1 MPPLTAAAHP
11 ATGADNAPVPTLSAL
26 SNINPFDGGNISE
39 PHLKLTN
46 ATINL
51 KPHIF
56 KLMKRL
62 IVLTLAAASA
72 VSMVA
77 QDKNGG
83 YPITQVPF
91 TKVKVAQQTFWG
103 QRLDASQNVT
113 IPLAFSKSEET
124 GRYTNFSNAAQHIKD
139 PSKVFE
145 IKDGTFSFDDT
156 DPYKT
161 IEGASYLLQ
170 TYPNAKFKG
179 GRLDKYVDSVVA
191 VIASGQEPDGYL
203 YTSRTQNPAKPHNW
217 AGAKRWERVED
228 LSHEFYNLGHLCEAA
243 VAHYYATGKKNFL
256 NVAIKYADCVC
267 REVGDK
273 PGQAS
278 VVPGHQIAEMGLA
291 KLYIATGDKKYL
303 DMAKFFLD
311 KRGKRD
317 ASWKQTRN
325 GLYDSDGYF
334 HSLSDYSQSHK
345 PVCEQDEAVGHAVRA
360 GYMYAGMADIAALT
374 GDKSYIDA
382 IDRIWDNIVGK
393 KYYITGGVGAT
404 ASGEAFGANYELPN
418 MSAYCE
424 TCAAI
429 AHVYLNYRLFLL
441 HGDSKYYDALE
452 RSLYNGVISG
462 ISIDGG
468 KFFYPNPLQSIGQH
482 QRQPWFGCA
491 CCPSNAAR
499 FIPSLPQYIYA
510 VKDNSLYIN
519 LFNSNTVN
527 VQVGKKKVTL
537 QQETNYPWDGDITL
551 KIAGGAGKYALNIR
565 IPGWVKG
572 EVVPSNLYTYTDG
585 KRLGYTVKVNGEAV
599 ESPLQQGYFVID
611 RTWRKGDKV
620 EIHFDMEPRTVRANG
635 QVAADK
641 GRVAVE
647 RGPIVYCAEWPD
659 NKCDVL
665 SVLINQEPKF
675 TLGNKEIM
683 NTNVQTLTTDAQT
696 LTFDK
701 AGKLHAADEKLVLIP
716 YYAWAHR
723 GPGKMTVWIPQD
735 LTATTPAL
743 PASIA
748 SESKIS
754 ASTKRLPAL
763 SAINDRLVPAD
774 ATDRSVP
781 YTHWWPAKNTTEWLA
796 YDFAKAETVSTST
809 VYWFDDGPWGGCRV
823 PESWKLYY
831 KNDKGEWVPV
841 KNLTEYGVVKG
852 AANIVNFEPVKT
864 SAMKLE
870 IKQPADYSC
879 GVFEWSVK

>member
-1 MPPLTAAAHP
+1 
-11 ATGADNAPVPTLSAL
+11 
-26 SNINPFDGGNISE
+26 
-39 PHLKLTN
+39 
-46 ATINL
+46 
-51 KPHIF
+51 
-56 KLMKRL
+56 MKKF
-62 IVLTLAAASA
+62 IALTLMAASA
-72 VSMVA
+72 ISMTA

-91 TKVKVAQQTFWG
+91 TKVKVAQNTFWG
-103 QRLDASQNVT
+103 QRLKASQEVT

-145 IKDGTFSFDDT
+145 IKNGTYSFDDT

-179 GRLDKYVDSVVA
+179 GRLDKYVDSVIA

-203 YTSRTQNPAKPHNW
+203 YTSRTQNPQHPHSW
-217 AGAKRWERVED
+217 AGSKRWERVED

-303 DMAKFFLD
+303 DLAKFFLD

-317 ASWKQTRN
+317 PEWKQSRG
-325 GLYDSDGYF
+325 GLYDKDGYF
-334 HSLSDYSQSHK
+334 HSLSEYSQSHK
-345 PVCEQDEAVGHAVRA
+345 PVVEQDEAVGHAVRA

-374 GDKSYIDA
+374 GDKAYIDA

-429 AHVYLNYRLFLL
+429 AQVYLNYRLFLL

-510 VKDNSLYIN
+510 VKDNSLYVN

-527 VQVGKKKVTL
+527 VKVGKKNVTL
-537 QQETNYPWDGDITL
+537 SQQTNYPWDGDVALTINN
-551 KIAGGAGKYALNIR
+551 GAGNYALNIR
-565 IPGWVKG
+565 IPGWVKN
-572 EVVPSNLYTYTDG
+572 EVVPSNLYTYSDT
-585 KRLGYTVKVNGEAV
+585 KRLGYTVKVNGKPV
-599 ESPLQQGYFVID
+599 EGELKQGYFVID
-611 RTWRKGDKV
+611 RAWKKGDKV
-620 EIHFDMEPRTVRANG
+620 DIHFDMEARTVRANG
-635 QVAADK
+635 KVAADK
-641 GRVAVE
+641 GRVSVE

-675 TLGNKEIM
+675 TLGSEEIM
-683 NTNVQTLTTDAQT
+683 NTKVQTLTTDAQT
-696 LTFDK
+696 LNFSK
-701 AGKLHAADEKLVLIP
+701 EGKLQTTDEKLVLIP
-716 YYAWAHR
+716 YYAWNHR
-723 GPGKMTVWIPQD
+723 GAGKMTVWIPQD
-735 LTATTPAL
+735 LNATTPAL

-748 SESKIS
+748 SESKVS
-754 ASTKRLPAL
+754 ASTRNLPAL
-763 SAINDRLVPAD
+763 SSINDRLVPAD
-774 ATDRSVP
+774 ENDRSVP
-781 YTHWWPAKNTTEWLA
+781 YTHWWPKKNTTEWLA
-796 YDFAKAETVSTST
+796 YDFAKAETVSSAT
-809 VYWFDDGPWGGCRV
+809 VYWFDDAPWGGCRV
-823 PESWKLYY
+823 PESWNLYY
-831 KNDKGEWVPV
+831 KNDAGEWVTV
-841 KNLTEYGVVKG
+841 KNLNSYDVVKG
-852 AANIVNFEPVKT
+852 SANIVNFEPVKT
-864 SAMKLE
+864 TAMKLE
-870 IKQPADYSC
+870 IKQPKEYSC
-879 GVFEWSVK
+879 GLFEWSVK